1 MYVYIFFLFFGV
13 GGKCGGGGGGGQNDG
28 GEILLSAPPLLACV
42 LTVATALRRIRSA
55 VGESAMRLH
64 IITFSS
70 ITRGLTGRQTSHL
83 TPTLHVRGSKRRPG
97 LH

>member
-1 MYVYIFFLFFGV
+1 MYVYIFFLFFGM
-13 GGKCGGGGGGGQNDG
+13 GGKCGGGGQNDR
-28 GEILLSAPPLLACV
+28 GEILLLLACV
-42 LTVATALRRIRSA
+42 FTVATALRRIRSA